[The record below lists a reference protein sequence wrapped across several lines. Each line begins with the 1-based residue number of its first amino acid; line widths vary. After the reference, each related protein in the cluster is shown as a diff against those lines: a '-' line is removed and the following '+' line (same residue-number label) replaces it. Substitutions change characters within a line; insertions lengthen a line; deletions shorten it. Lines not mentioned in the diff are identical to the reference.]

1 MNITTRLS
9 DNGNVII
16 PEIIRNAY
24 GWGEGLEFIVTDTG
38 NGILLR
44 PLEHFQET
52 KIEVEDVLGCTGYK
66 GPKKSL
72 KDMEDAIAKRAEE
85 SRLWKRNTN

>member
-1 MNITTRLS
+1 MNITTLLS
-9 DNGNVII
+9 DNGHVII

-52 KIEVEDVLGCTGYK
+52 KIEDVLGCTGYK

-72 KDMEDAIAKRAEE
+72 RDMEDAIAKRAEK
-85 SRLWKRNTN
+85 SRV